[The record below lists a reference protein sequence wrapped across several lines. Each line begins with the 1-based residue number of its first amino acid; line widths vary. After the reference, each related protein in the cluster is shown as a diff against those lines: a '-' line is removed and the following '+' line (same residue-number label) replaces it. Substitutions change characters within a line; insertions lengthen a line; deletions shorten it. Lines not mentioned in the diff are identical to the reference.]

1 MNKKNISKWLL
12 IVVPIVLALYVLW
25 PTFWY
30 GQLERERESISADS
44 VLLEQWDRTNGESF
58 AKYRAARM
66 KLGLDLRGGMYV
78 TLEVDVLKLIEESAD
93 PSSVDDEFTAV
104 IEKTRAETDNTDL
117 DVLETFLKN
126 FRASGRTLL
135 QYFAVS
141 NQADPSEASIEE
153 KLKRDAGQAVDQALE
168 VIKQRI
174 NKYEVS
180 EAAIQKQGAR
190 RIQLELPDVKDEKEI
205 RSLLQT
211 TARLEFKRVLMNRDL
226 IRAFYSIDLLLKG
239 RGDEIADLNAKA
251 DTTLADS
258 TASDSAAVKADTSKI
273 AKADSASN
281 ADTGKKKNPYEGL
294 SDEEQLRRIK
304 KDYPFTYMLSGMYAQ
319 SEKSSFQP
327 FDMILRTAEDFPEQG
342 QYRFLISGKLLPRML
357 RILDRSDVKKIIP
370 VDLDIL
376 VAAKPERQ
384 RGTDVKEEF
393 YDVYGV
399 AMESEMTGDVITEAF
414 PNFDPTSN
422 QPVVMMEMNADGAE
436 RWAQITGANVGKR
449 IAIVLDGRVYSAPNV
464 INKIPNGSSQITGM
478 ANPEEATLLAV
489 VLKAGALK
497 APVKIIEERVVGP
510 SLGEDSIR
518 RGVISSLIS
527 FAIVIL
533 FMLMYYAAGGGIA
546 DIALLMNVLLV
557 IAALAMF
564 GGTLTLP
571 GIAGIILSTAM
582 AVDANILIFERIR
595 EEMAVGR
602 PLRAAVEQGYS
613 KAWSAIIDS
622 NVTNLLSGL
631 VLLFLGTGPVKG
643 FAVTLIIG
651 VLMTLFTAVV
661 VTRAM
666 FEIIIAGGATTIN
679 LGQKKTA

>member
-1 MNKKNISKWLL
+1 MNKKNITKWLL
-12 IVVPIVLALYVLW
+12 IVSPIVLALYVLW
-25 PTFWY
+25 PTFRY

-44 VLLEQWDRTNGESF
+44 VAAEQWDRTNGESF

-93 PSSVDDEFTAV
+93 ASSIDDEFTAV
-104 IEKTRAETDNTDL
+104 IERTRKETDNTDL
-117 DVLETFLKN
+117 DVMDTFLKN
-126 FRASGRTLL
+126 FRTSGRTLL

-141 NQADPSEASIEE
+141 NQADPTEASIEE

-180 EAAIQKQGAR
+180 EAAIQKQGSR

-239 RGDEIADLNAKA
+239 RGDEISELGAVADTTVVDSTSNADTSATKA
-251 DTTLADS
+251 DT
-258 TASDSAAVKADTSKI
+258 ASI
-273 AKADSASN
+273 AKADSAK

-304 KDYPFTYMLSGMYAQ
+304 KDYPFTYMLSGMFAKD
-319 SEKSSFQP
+319 EKSSYQP
-327 FDMILRTAEDFPEQG
+327 FDMILKKTEDFPEQG
-342 QYRFLISGKLLPRML
+342 QYRFVVSGKLLPRL
-357 RILDRSDVKKIIP
+357 LKILERADVKKIIP
-370 VDLDIL
+370 LDLEIL
-376 VAAKPERQ
+376 VSAKPERQ
-384 RGTDVKEEF
+384 RGTEVKEEF
-393 YDVYGV
+393 FDIYGV
-399 AMESEMTGDVITEAF
+399 AREAEMTGDVITEAM

-422 QPVVMMEMNADGAE
+422 QPVVMMEMNSDGAE

-478 ANPEEATLLAV
+478 GSPEEATLLAV

-533 FMLMYYAAGGGIA
+533 FMLLYYAVGGGIA

-595 EEMAVGR
+595 EEMAAGR

-622 NVTNLLSGL
+622 NVTNMLSGL
-631 VLLFLGTGPVKG
+631 VLLFLGSGPVKG

-666 FEIIIAGGATTIN
+666 FEIVIASGATTIN
-679 LGQKKTA
+679 LGQRKTA